1 MNDRVYNILKRIIDH
16 YEMDIQWWNN
26 DEEDQ
31 AYKDVDEVREY
42 LLLYKNEHLVD
53 PQTVN

>member
-26 DEEDQ
+26 HDEEYQ
-31 AYKDVDEVREY
+31 AYKDVIEVREY
-42 LLLYKNEHLVD
+42 LRHLTL
-53 PQTVN
+53 QTVN

>member
-1 MNDRVYNILKRIIDH
+1 MNNRVLTILKRIIDH